1 MAILNFVSYK
11 DQAVQKITA
20 EQKQVSGQK
29 EKAMSDAVFQVVHD
43 FCLQSESFAKAVVD
57 GGTFADCMK
66 AVAKGVSNHISDLDA
81 YKKAVKFYLP
91 KADIRVQMSIIQ
103 PDAEVSKP
111 EDAPAGSFT
120 LDLMDFM

>member
-1 MAILNFVSYK
+1 MSILNFVSYK

-20 EQKQVSGQK
+20 EKKKVSGQR

-57 GGTFADCMK
+57 GGTFSECMS
-66 AVAKGVSNHISDLDA
+66 AVAKGIGSHISDLDA

-91 KADIRVQMSIIQ
+91 KADIRVQMSIILPDTQ
-103 PDAEVSKP
+103 PVAADEQL
-111 EDAPAGSFT
+111 AGGFT
-120 LDLMDFM
+120 FDLLDFL

>member
-29 EKAMSDAVFQVVHD
+29 EKAMSDAVFQVMHD
-43 FCLQSESFAKAVVD
+43 FCLQSESFAKAVAE

-66 AVAKGVSNHISDLDA
+66 AVTKGVGNHISDLDA

-103 PDAEVSKP
+103 PDVESPVVPDEPSS
-111 EDAPAGSFT
+111 SFT
-120 LDLMDFM
+120 LDLMDFL